1 MPLINSASKS
11 AFNSN
16 VKELVEHGTR
26 KRPMKQILAI
36 AYAKKREA
44 QKGK

>member
-1 MPLINSASKS
+1 MPLIKSASKS
-11 AFNSN
+11 AFKSN

-36 AYAKKREA
+36 AYAQKRKAEE
-44 QKGK
+44 